1 MTEIIVAAIAMLG
14 TVAGSFGGI
23 LATNRLLNY
32 RIGQLEKKVEQ
43 QTGLLETMLPIME
56 QMKSVKHRIND
67 LEQWQKE
74 VRHERK
80 DHEIAFS

>member
-43 QTGLLETMLPIME
+43 QTGLLESMLPIME